1 MTTINNIEDLAR
13 ILETHPHW
21 ATTLRALVL
30 GEEVLNLPQTVAVL
44 ATNVSKL
51 AESVQRL
58 ETGQED
64 LPENVA
70 GLKAGQEELRE
81 NVAGLKAGQEELR
94 AGQDELR
101 QDVTGLR
108 SDVNE
113 LKTGQQ
119 ELASRQPNLERS
131 MDGLRDDFAPIKG
144 RYAQSLAQ
152 DQSVAIAFQMGLFI
166 RSQLTP
172 RELADMLREN
182 DTSDL
187 PRNELNSFVVADL
200 MFSAEDDDYQ
210 LWHIAVEASYT
221 ADERDTYRA
230 KRNAQFL
237 TRFTGVDSRA
247 VVAAVRMDDR
257 IQAEVD
263 SGDVFWYRIDPRA
276 YQEV

>member
-70 GLKAGQEELRE
+70 ELKAGQD
-81 NVAGLKAGQEELR
+81 ELR

-152 DQSVAIAFQMGLFI
+152 DQSVAIAFQMGLFF

-247 VVAAVRMDDR
+247 VVAAVRIDDR

-263 SGDVFWYRIDPRA
+263 SSDVFWYRIDPRA
-276 YQEV
+276 YQEA

>member
-44 ATNVSKL
+44 TTNVSKL

-58 ETGQED
+58 ETGQEELRED
-64 LPENVA
+64 VA
-70 GLKAGQEELRE
+70 GLKAGQEELRGD
-81 NVAGLKAGQEELR
+81 VAGLK

-119 ELASRQPNLERS
+119 ELVSRQTNLERS

-144 RYAQSLAQ
+144 RYAQTLAQ
-152 DQSVAIAFQMGLFI
+152 DQSVAIAFQMGLFF
-166 RSQLTP
+166 RSPLTP

-187 PRNELNSFVVADL
+187 PRNELNSFVAADL
-200 MFSAEDDDYQ
+200 IFSAEDDGYR

-247 VVAAVRMDDR
+247 VVAAVRIDDR

-276 YQEV
+276 YQEA

>member
-44 ATNVSKL
+44 TTNVSKL

-58 ETGQED
+58 ETGQEELRED
-64 LPENVA
+64 VA
-70 GLKAGQEELRE
+70 GLKAGQD
-81 NVAGLKAGQEELR
+81 ELR

-152 DQSVAIAFQMGLFI
+152 DQSVAIAFQMGLFF

-200 MFSAEDDDYQ
+200 MFSAEDDDYR
-210 LWHIAVEASYT
+210 LWHIAVEAFYT

-247 VVAAVRMDDR
+247 VVAAVRIDDR

-263 SGDVFWYRIDPRA
+263 SSDVFWYRIDPRA
-276 YQEV
+276 YQEA